1 MSTFKKI
8 ISSAAVAA
16 AVSIFSGTVGAE
28 TLKMGHIVPPSHVWH
43 KVSERFADNLA
54 TATHNEST
62 VRIFPLSKLG
72 KEPQLTDMLQ
82 SGAIQFSVLTV
93 GGLSNRNE
101 SLNGWFMPYIFK
113 DVAHAARTT
122 QGDTAQQ
129 MLKDLEQHGLIGLGY
144 TLAGMRHV
152 LSVEQI
158 NAIADLQNQKVRSF
172 PNKVFNDWW
181 NTLGAAPTAMPISEV
196 APALTTNLL
205 DAVDVDLD
213 IVVGLKFYQ
222 QAPHLTMTNHMA
234 FPAVFVV
241 SKVWWDA
248 QTPEKQQAVLGAFK
262 EAESWGFQQQIAAE
276 TANLEKLKAAGVS
289 VATVDE
295 EKFSTIADE
304 ITARYSNGDSQIQRF
319 VADVKSSA
327 N

>member
-8 ISSAAVAA
+8 ISSAAIAA
-16 AVSIFSGTVGAE
+16 AVGIFSGNTVAE

-43 KVSERFADNLA
+43 KVSERFANNLA
-54 TATHNEST
+54 TATNNDTT

-101 SLNGWFMPYIFK
+101 SLNGWFLPYIFK

-122 QGDTAQQ
+122 EKATARQ
-129 MLKDLEQHGLIGLGY
+129 MLQDLEQHGLVGLGY

-152 LSVEQI
+152 LSIEQI
-158 NAIADLQNQKVRSF
+158 GTIDDLKNQKVRSF

-181 NTLGAAPTAMPISEV
+181 STLGAAPTAMPISEV

-234 FPAVFVV
+234 FPAIFVV

-248 QTPEKQQAVLGAFK
+248 QTPEKQQTILTAFK
-262 EAESWGFQQQIAAE
+262 EAESWGFEQQIAAE
-276 TANLEKLKAAGVS
+276 TSNLEKLKAAGVS
-289 VATVDE
+289 VAQVDSD
-295 EKFSTIADE
+295 KFAATAQA
-304 ITARYSNGDSQIQRF
+304 ITDRYSADNAQVQQF
-319 VADVKSSA
+319 LADVKSSG